1 MHRYAYDDEGKV
13 SLIIGA
19 ENWPTPIPLIKKG
32 GGWIFDTAAAKDEL
46 LFRRIGRNEIF
57 TIKVLRDLVDGQNE
71 YAASKNQYAEKILSD
86 PGQQDGLYWAAAPGE
101 PESPIGPLVA
111 SATVEGYKRGENG
124 APTPF
129 HGYYYRI
136 LDRQGRNAPGGAK
149 RYIVDGKMTNGFAFV
164 AYPAEYRASGVMTF
178 MVNQDGVVVQKDLGA
193 ETSKL
198 ASAITEFNPDKTWDE
213 VVDQSADQT
222 N

>member
-1 MHRYAYDDEGKV
+1 V
-13 SLIIGA
+13 
-19 ENWPTPIPLIKKG
+19 
-32 GGWIFDTAAAKDEL
+32 
-46 LFRRIGRNEIF
+46 
-57 TIKVLRDLVDGQNE
+57 
-71 YAASKNQYAEKILSD
+71 
-86 PGQQDGLYWAAAPGE
+86 APGE

-124 APTPF
+124 TPTPF

-136 LDRQGRNAPGGAK
+136 LDKQGRNAPGGAK

-193 ETSKL
+193 ETSKH
-198 ASAITEFNPDKTWDE
+198 ASAITEYNPDKTWDE
-213 VVDQSADQT
+213 VVDQSAAQGD
-222 N
+222 